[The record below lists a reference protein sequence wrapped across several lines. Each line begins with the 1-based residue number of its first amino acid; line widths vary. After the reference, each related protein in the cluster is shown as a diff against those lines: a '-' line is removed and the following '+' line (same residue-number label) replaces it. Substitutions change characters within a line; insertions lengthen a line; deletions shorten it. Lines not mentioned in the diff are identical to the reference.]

1 MAGPSTDP
9 RARRGR
15 HRRCPTRR
23 GTEAALLGFAVLITV
38 VAQCIVD
45 LTITGSLRPE
55 MAAFSVWIT
64 ALWVVAHLVVRK
76 WAPYADP
83 LLLPAVALLVGLG
96 PDRHPPA
103 RPRRG
108 AGRQHGHPRGRP
120 GPARSGPPSASRC
133 SSPSWCSCATTA
145 RSPATPTRSR
155 WSAWRCSPCPPLL
168 PASISEVNG
177 AKIWIRVAG
186 FSIQPGEFAKICLV
200 VFFAAYLVD
209 KRDVLALA
217 SRRVAGL
224 ELPRGR
230 DLGPVLLA
238 WVLSILVLVFERDLG
253 SSLLLFGI
261 FVVMLYVAT
270 ERSSWLLIGVGLF
283 AGGAF
288 IAYQVFGHVQAR
300 VDTWLDPFAYQDGAG
315 YQLVQSLF
323 GLGTGGLFGAG
334 LGGGRPDQVPVA
346 KSDFIASAVGE
357 ELGLFGLVAVIIV
370 YLILVERGLR
380 TSLIV
385 RDAFGKLLAAGLS
398 FAVAWQVFVVLGGVT
413 GLLPLTG
420 LTTPFLA
427 YGGSSLV
434 ANFVLVALLV
444 RISDAARRPA
454 TPHAAPPPRLGDA
467 PTEVVHA
474 VNAPLRRVA
483 ISVLVLFTLL
493 IINVNYIQVVRS
505 DELRDEREQH
515 PRAGRRV
522 RPRARAR
529 SSSTATPIAAVGAD
543 RRPAEVPAPVPAG
556 RRCTRPSP
564 GTTR

>member
-1 MAGPSTDP
+1 MAPPITDP
-9 RARRGR
+9 RGQVAQTAV
-15 HRRCPTRR
+15 PTRR
-23 GTEAALLGFAVLITV
+23 GTEALLLGFAVLITV

-76 WAPYADP
+76 WASYADP

-96 PDRHPPA
+96 LTVIHRLDLAGEQIDGSSTREDAPVQLIWATLGVALFVAVLVFVRDHRSLSRYAYTLALIGLGLLALPA
-103 RPRRG
+103 LL
-108 AGRQHGHPRGRP
+108 
-120 GPARSGPPSASRC
+120 PSA
-133 SSPSWCSCATTA
+133 
-145 RSPATPTRSR
+145 
-155 WSAWRCSPCPPLL
+155 L
-168 PASISEVNG
+168 SEVNG
-177 AKIWIRVAG
+177 AKIWIRLAG

-217 SRRVAGL
+217 SRKVAGI

-230 DLGPVLLA
+230 DLGPVLVA
-238 WVLSILVLVFERDLG
+238 WMMSILVLVFERDLG

-283 AGGAF
+283 AVGAF
-288 IAYQVFGHVQAR
+288 LAYHVFGHVRAR
-300 VDTWLDPFAYQDGAG
+300 VDVWLDPFAYKDGAG

-357 ELGLFGLVAVIIV
+357 ELGLFGLVAVIVV

-385 RDAFGKLLAAGLS
+385 RDAFGKLLAAGLA

-444 RISDAARRPA
+444 RVSDAARRPV
-454 TPHAAPPPRLGDA
+454 TPHAAPPPRLGEA
-467 PTEVVHA
+467 PTEVV
-474 VNAPLRRVA
+474 
-483 ISVLVLFTLL
+483 
-493 IINVNYIQVVRS
+493 Q
-505 DELRDEREQH
+505 Q
-515 PRAGRRV
+515 
-522 RPRARAR
+522 
-529 SSSTATPIAAVGAD
+529 
-543 RRPAEVPAPVPAG
+543 
-556 RRCTRPSP
+556 
-564 GTTR
+564 

>member
-1 MAGPSTDP
+1 MPGPVTDP
-9 RARRGR
+9 RGAAATT
-15 HRRCPTRR
+15 PTRR
-23 GTEAALLGFAVLITV
+23 GTEALLLAFAVLITV
-38 VAQCIVD
+38 VAQVIVD
-45 LTITGSLRPE
+45 LTVTGELRPQ
-55 MAAFSVWIT
+55 MAGFSVWIT
-64 ALWVVAHLVVRK
+64 ALWIVAHLVVRRF
-76 WAPYADP
+76 ASYADP
-83 LLLPAVALLVGLG
+83 LLLPSVALLVGLG
-96 PDRHPPA
+96 LAVIHRLDLAAEQVGSTVTREDAPVQLVWATLGVALFVTVLVVVRDHRTLSRFAYTLALLGLVLLALPA
-103 RPRRG
+103 V
-108 AGRQHGHPRGRP
+108 
-120 GPARSGPPSASRC
+120 
-133 SSPSWCSCATTA
+133 
-145 RSPATPTRSR
+145 
-155 WSAWRCSPCPPLL
+155 L

-217 SRRVAGL
+217 SKKVAGL

-230 DLGPVLLA
+230 DLGPVLVA
-238 WVLSILVLVFERDLG
+238 WMVSILVLVFERDLG

-270 ERSSWLLIGVGLF
+270 ERASWLFIGLALF

-288 IAYQVFGHVQAR
+288 IAYQIFSHVQAR
-300 VDTWLDPFAYQDGAG
+300 VDTWLDPSAYYDGAG
-315 YQLVQSLF
+315 YQLMQSLF

-346 KSDFIASAVGE
+346 KSDFIAAAVGE
-357 ELGLFGLVAVIIV
+357 ELGLFGLVAVIVV

-380 TSLIV
+380 TSLVV
-385 RDAFGKLLAAGLS
+385 RDAFGKLLATGLA

-454 TPHAAPPPRLGDA
+454 ATHAAPVRLGDA
-467 PTEVVHA
+467 PTEVV
-474 VNAPLRRVA
+474 
-483 ISVLVLFTLL
+483 T
-493 IINVNYIQVVRS
+493 Q
-505 DELRDEREQH
+505 
-515 PRAGRRV
+515 
-522 RPRARAR
+522 
-529 SSSTATPIAAVGAD
+529 
-543 RRPAEVPAPVPAG
+543 
-556 RRCTRPSP
+556 
-564 GTTR
+564 

>member
-1 MAGPSTDP
+1 MSGPTTDP
-9 RARRGR
+9 RGSVAVTSV
-15 HRRCPTRR
+15 PTRR
-23 GTEAALLGFAVLITV
+23 GTEALLLGFAVLITV
-38 VAQCIVD
+38 VAQSIVD

-55 MAAFSVWIT
+55 MATFGAWIT

-76 WAPYADP
+76 WATYADP

-96 PDRHPPA
+96 LTIIHRLDLAAEQIDGTVTREDAPVQLIWATLGVALFIAVLVFVRDHRSLSRYAYTLALIGMALLALPA
-103 RPRRG
+103 LL
-108 AGRQHGHPRGRP
+108 
-120 GPARSGPPSASRC
+120 PSA
-133 SSPSWCSCATTA
+133 
-145 RSPATPTRSR
+145 
-155 WSAWRCSPCPPLL
+155 
-168 PASISEVNG
+168 ISEVNG
-177 AKIWIRVAG
+177 AKIWIRLAG

-217 SRRVAGL
+217 SRKVAGL

-283 AGGAF
+283 AAGAF
-288 IAYQVFGHVQAR
+288 LAYHVFGHVRAR
-300 VDTWLDPFAYQDGAG
+300 VDVWLDPFAYKDGAG

-357 ELGLFGLVAVIIV
+357 ELGLFGLVAVIVV

-380 TSLIV
+380 TSLVV
-385 RDAFGKLLAAGLS
+385 RDPFGKLLAAGLA

-467 PTEVVHA
+467 PTEVV
-474 VNAPLRRVA
+474 
-483 ISVLVLFTLL
+483 
-493 IINVNYIQVVRS
+493 Q
-505 DELRDEREQH
+505 Q
-515 PRAGRRV
+515 
-522 RPRARAR
+522 
-529 SSSTATPIAAVGAD
+529 
-543 RRPAEVPAPVPAG
+543 
-556 RRCTRPSP
+556 
-564 GTTR
+564 

>member
-1 MAGPSTDP
+1 MTAGPTTDP
-9 RARRGR
+9 RAAAPGTGA
-15 HRRCPTRR
+15 PPKRR
-23 GTEAALLGFAVLITV
+23 GTELALLGFAVLLTL
-38 VAQCIVD
+38 VAQAIVD
-45 LTITGSLRPE
+45 LTVTGSLTTE
-55 MAAFSVWIT
+55 LATFGLWFT
-64 ALWVVAHLVVRK
+64 ALWTVAHLVVRR

-96 PDRHPPA
+96 LSFIHRLDLA
-103 RPRRG
+103 AQQ
-108 AGRQHGHPRGRP
+108 AGRTVSREDAPIQLVWATLGLVLFVGVLLVLRDHRLLSRFAYTLALIGLVLLAV
-120 GPARSGPPSASRC
+120 PA
-133 SSPSWCSCATTA
+133 
-145 RSPATPTRSR
+145 
-155 WSAWRCSPCPPLL
+155 LL
-168 PASISEVNG
+168 PSSLSEVNG

-186 FSIQPGEFAKICLV
+186 FSIQPGEFAKICLT

-217 SRRVAGL
+217 SRRVMGL

-230 DLGPVLLA
+230 DLGPVLVA
-238 WVLSILVLVFERDLG
+238 WMLSILVLVFERDLG

-270 ERSSWLLIGVGLF
+270 ERASWLLIGLGLF
-283 AGGAF
+283 AGGALL
-288 IAYQVFGHVQAR
+288 AYQLFGHVQQR
-300 VDTWLDPFAYQDGAG
+300 VDSWLDPFEYYDGSGFQVA
-315 YQLVQSLF
+315 QALF

-346 KSDFIASAVGE
+346 KSDFIAAAIGE

-370 YLILVERGLR
+370 YLVLVERGLR

-398 FAVAWQVFVVLGGVT
+398 FAIAWQVFVVLGGVT

-454 TPHAAPPPRLGDA
+454 APAAPPKPALGDA
-467 PTEVVHA
+467 PTEVVQ
-474 VNAPLRRVA
+474 
-483 ISVLVLFTLL
+483 T
-493 IINVNYIQVVRS
+493 
-505 DELRDEREQH
+505 
-515 PRAGRRV
+515 
-522 RPRARAR
+522 
-529 SSSTATPIAAVGAD
+529 
-543 RRPAEVPAPVPAG
+543 
-556 RRCTRPSP
+556 
-564 GTTR
+564 

>member
-1 MAGPSTDP
+1 MPGPVTDP
-9 RARRGR
+9 RGPAAAT
-15 HRRCPTRR
+15 PTRR
-23 GTEAALLGFAVLITV
+23 GTEAALLAFAVLITV
-38 VAQCIVD
+38 VAQAIVD
-45 LTITGSLRPE
+45 LTVTGSLRPE
-55 MAAFSVWIT
+55 MATFSIWIS
-64 ALWVVAHLVVRK
+64 ALWVVVHLVVRR
-76 WAPYADP
+76 WASYADP

-96 PDRHPPA
+96 LTVIHRLDLAAETSGDTVSREDAPVQLIWATLGVALFVAVLVVVRDHRTLSRFAYTLALLGIVLLALPA
-103 RPRRG
+103 V
-108 AGRQHGHPRGRP
+108 
-120 GPARSGPPSASRC
+120 
-133 SSPSWCSCATTA
+133 
-145 RSPATPTRSR
+145 
-155 WSAWRCSPCPPLL
+155 L

-177 AKIWIRVAG
+177 AKIWIRLAG

-217 SRRVAGL
+217 SKKVAGL

-261 FVVMLYVAT
+261 FVVMLYIAT
-270 ERSSWLLIGVGLF
+270 ERASWLFIGLGLF
-283 AGGAF
+283 AGGAL
-288 IAYQVFGHVQAR
+288 IAYQVFGHVRAR
-300 VDTWLDPFAYQDGAG
+300 VDVWLDPFAYYPNEGG

-346 KSDFIASAVGE
+346 KSDFIAAAVGE
-357 ELGLFGLVAVIIV
+357 ELGLFGLVAVIVV

-380 TSLIV
+380 TSLVV
-385 RDAFGKLLAAGLS
+385 RDAFGKLLAAGLA
-398 FAVAWQVFVVLGGVT
+398 FAIAWQVFVVLGGVT

-454 TPHAAPPPRLGDA
+454 APHAPSLRLGDA
-467 PTEVVHA
+467 PTEVV
-474 VNAPLRRVA
+474 
-483 ISVLVLFTLL
+483 
-493 IINVNYIQVVRS
+493 
-505 DELRDEREQH
+505 
-515 PRAGRRV
+515 
-522 RPRARAR
+522 
-529 SSSTATPIAAVGAD
+529 TP
-543 RRPAEVPAPVPAG
+543 
-556 RRCTRPSP
+556 
-564 GTTR
+564 

>member
-1 MAGPSTDP
+1 MSAPTTDP
-9 RARRGR
+9 RAAVPGADA
-15 HRRCPTRR
+15 PKRR
-23 GTEAALLGFAVLITV
+23 GTEAILLGFAVLITV
-38 VAQCIVD
+38 VAQSIVD

-55 MAAFSVWIT
+55 MAGFSVWIT

-76 WAPYADP
+76 WASYADP

-96 PDRHPPA
+96 LTVIHRLDLAAEQLDSTVTREDAPVQLVWATLGVALFVAFLVIVRDHRTLSRYAYTLALLGMVLLALPA
-103 RPRRG
+103 
-108 AGRQHGHPRGRP
+108 
-120 GPARSGPPSASRC
+120 
-133 SSPSWCSCATTA
+133 
-145 RSPATPTRSR
+145 
-155 WSAWRCSPCPPLL
+155 LL
-168 PASISEVNG
+168 PASLSEVNG

-217 SRRVAGL
+217 SRRVAGI

-270 ERSSWLLIGVGLF
+270 ERSSWLLIGIGLF
-283 AGGAF
+283 AGGAL
-288 IAYQVFGHVQAR
+288 IAYHVFGHVQAR
-300 VDTWLDPFAYQDGAG
+300 VDTWLDPFAYQDDAG

-357 ELGLFGLVAVIIV
+357 ELGLFGLVAVIVI

-385 RDAFGKLLAAGLS
+385 RDAFGKLLAAGLA

-454 TPHAAPPPRLGDA
+454 TPHAAPQRLGDA
-467 PTEVVHA
+467 PTEVVK
-474 VNAPLRRVA
+474 
-483 ISVLVLFTLL
+483 
-493 IINVNYIQVVRS
+493 Q
-505 DELRDEREQH
+505 
-515 PRAGRRV
+515 
-522 RPRARAR
+522 
-529 SSSTATPIAAVGAD
+529 
-543 RRPAEVPAPVPAG
+543 
-556 RRCTRPSP
+556 
-564 GTTR
+564 